1 MKNILA
7 GLFFAMLWASASAAT
22 KIGLLDAQPFVIGN
36 CRFFIAGF
44 IMLSASLILQKSRL
58 PQGKEWKQLA
68 IYGFLNVTLYLGCF
82 VLAMKK
88 VSAGIGSLST
98 ATNPL
103 IISVISAIWMKRAIK
118 KGELTGLILGI
129 LGVAIATYPL
139 LVKSYASI
147 DGLLILATSMISYS
161 VGTIYY
167 SKQKWDLPLLTI
179 NGWQVLIGGVM
190 LLPVTFLMTDW
201 ENNHY
206 TVRFWSSVFWLVVP
220 VSIAAVQLWLYLLK
234 TDAVKASL
242 WLFLCPIFGFLYASV
257 LLDEPITT
265 YTYIGTALVILG
277 LYVAQREKFQS
288 KSST

>member
-1 MKNILA
+1 
-7 GLFFAMLWASASAAT
+7 MLWASASAAT

-139 LVKSYASI
+139 LVKSYASV

-167 SKQKWDLPLLTI
+167 SQQKWDLPLLAI

-206 TVRFWSSVFWLVVP
+206 TIRFWSSVFWLVVP

-242 WLFLCPIFGFLYASV
+242 WLFLCPIFGFVYASV

>member
-1 MKNILA
+1 
-7 GLFFAMLWASASAAT
+7 MLWASASAAT

>member
-139 LVKSYASI
+139 LVKSYASV

>member
-1 MKNILA
+1 
-7 GLFFAMLWASASAAT
+7 MLWASASAAT

-58 PQGKEWKQLA
+58 PHGKEWQQLA

-139 LVKSYASI
+139 LVKSYASV

-167 SKQKWDLPLLTI
+167 SQQKWDLPLLAI

-242 WLFLCPIFGFLYASV
+242 WLFLCPIFGFVYASV